1 MNAAYN
7 YQTRTWTSQK
17 ASMVHGSWN
26 MWVDNS
32 SLYLN
37 IFSVSQWKCGASCR
51 SLIRSVAHSHR
62 ERCGT
67 SKCLISSLYGTD
79 TSVTL
84 NYILKISALLR
95 GRCSRTHGCQ
105 LQWCLIPRGLDIWNT
120 LKCEQ
125 TFTVHTGI
133 NKLDQPVWV
142 ISAYSTLEEDLCDQE
157 VLLRSKKGP
166 PGSEGGTLTLG
177 GGAGLIQVEAADLGR
192 SVAPRIILSSN
203 LVRHDTISD
212 ICRRCRTSMGC
223 WKGYQYGNNG
233 LIEWSF
239 KLGWGLQGGW
249 ITKIGIN
256 IDVIIVEATAHWKE
270 EGHWSY

>member
-7 YQTRTWTSQK
+7 YQTCTWTSQK

-26 MWVDNS
+26 MRVDNS

-37 IFSVSQWKCGASCR
+37 IFSASQWKCSASCR

-67 SKCLISSLYGTD
+67 SKCLILSLYGTD

-84 NYILKISALLR
+84 NYILKISALLHQ
-95 GRCSRTHGCQ
+95 RCSQTHGCQ
-105 LQWCLIPRGLDIWNT
+105 LQQCLIPRGLDIWNA
-120 LKCEQ
+120 LKHEQ
-125 TFTVHTGI
+125 TFTVHAGI

-142 ISAYSTLEEDLCDQE
+142 ISAYPTLEEDLCDQE
-157 VLLRSKKGP
+157 VLPRSKKGP
-166 PGSEGGTLTLG
+166 PGSKGGMLTLG

-192 SVAPRIILSSN
+192 SAAPRMILSLN
-203 LVRHDTISD
+203 LVRRDAISD
-212 ICRRCRTSMGC
+212 ICRRRRTSMEC
-223 WKGYQYGNNG
+223 RKGYRYGNNG

-239 KLGWGLQGGW
+239 KLGWGL
-249 ITKIGIN
+249 
-256 IDVIIVEATAHWKE
+256 
-270 EGHWSY
+270 